1 METTKSDVST
11 TNQNALPHHREG
23 RGYYGASVEV
33 AQATESDGVENGSV
47 LGCNANNW
55 NPNASCRTADCSGHA
70 GNGSDGYVGS
80 WSVPYLNTN
89 ENN

>member
-11 TNQNALPHHREG
+11 TNQNALPHDREG

-33 AQATESDGVENGSV
+33 AQATDSDGVENGSV

-55 NPNASCRTADCSGHA
+55 NPNASCRTANCNNHA
-70 GNGSDGYVGS
+70 GNDNDNYVGS
-80 WSVPYLNTN
+80 WSVPYLITN